1 MLNQFRINAV
11 RGKSMKKFIST
22 FAFLILSAAVSLHAQ
37 TTNGSIEGTVTDPSG
52 SAVGGASVTARNMD
66 TGLTQATTTTDAGIY
81 SLPNLPPGRYSVTVE
96 APNLKKYA
104 QEGVTVTTGTA
115 ISLNIP
121 MQLGAVSESITVSA
135 DATQLQT
142 TTSEIGA
149 TVSPTLVANLP
160 LQVSG
165 TIRNPVQF
173 IELVPGFVGG
183 VANNP
188 GSNSS
193 DDFKVNGGQEGGTDI
208 LVDGV
213 SISLVSPNTQ
223 WNKGVSTDA
232 VDEFKVLQSNFSAEY
247 GQAGDGIVS
256 LTVKSGTNELHGSG
270 YDFLRNKSLD
280 ANSWFNNLQGLER
293 PVDTQNDF
301 GATVG
306 GPIWIPKVYN
316 GKNKTFFFFAYEGF
330 RFRNGGTNQDSF
342 PNENFRMGDFS
353 QICQTGFTN
362 GVCNDRTSNP
372 SNPPPTSA
380 PCVSL
385 DARVNCVPN
394 NQLYDPTTHAVIP
407 GDLLTNDPNFTPST
421 VMTNVFGLLP
431 ATNGSLNNN
440 VIDRSLSST
449 TANLY
454 DVKIDH
460 SFSERHRVSGGFDY
474 DNTDTGGTSDLGP
487 IFGSHTPQST
497 RYARVSDNYVISPT
511 LVNQALFGFSRR
523 FRGEVS
529 NSLGLGYPSK
539 IGLTGVQET
548 TFPCIK
554 WGDTDYNVNNCG
566 ASQFAD
572 NVYQINDAVS
582 WVKGKHSFKFG
593 GEIRMLQF
601 NVRRLTQSSG
611 EFDFAAAQTSSTG
624 GSNGTGGNSV
634 ASSLFGLSDTT
645 TLNYGNFS
653 GVRYKDFAMYAQ
665 DTYKFSSKLTLNY
678 GLRYD
683 INLPAAEAF
692 DRFSMVDPTLP
703 NPGADG
709 TLGAYTYFGSG
720 PGRNGSKRPQDIYHK
735 AFGPRLGFAYSIN
748 AKTVVRGGYG
758 IYYEALKEGSFA
770 DQDGLGF
777 FNRQTVTVTNGGP
790 TQIDNGITHIFPP
803 TGPFTPDGQNYQNGV
818 ILVPANSGRPADIQT
833 WNLDVQR
840 QVTKDLLLSVAYV
853 GSKGTHLPALNIIPN
868 QTNPSQLPFFSTFAD
883 DLTKKAIC
891 LTPAGASLPAKDQC
905 PEAIAAGVQLPYPSF
920 PLTVP
925 LTQIFRPFAQYGN
938 FNQEDNSF
946 TPDRTGNSTYN
957 AMQLQLNKRVSQGL
971 TFLVSYTVSK
981 NITDADSAGPGV
993 SGFIGTNS
1001 FIGENSYNRK
1011 AEKAVS
1017 QLDTPQSLVMSFFY
1031 ELPLGRGKHFM
1042 NDSTVKD
1049 RVFGGWYTSAILS
1062 YHSGTPTEVY
1072 GNCQG
1077 TAGDVLYGGC
1087 NTTGAGSRV
1096 NIVPGVPQTNKSN
1109 FNPGTTPFW
1118 NPAAFSPAAALTFG
1132 NEPRSLSTAR
1142 SFAGKNEDFTIGK
1155 KTRLIGEK
1163 ATIDFQA
1170 SFFNMFNRHI
1180 FNTPS
1185 NVFGPTLQNPFIPAG
1200 TPKSPTSPGC
1210 TGPIAC
1216 GFGSVTS
1223 SSGPRIIQFG
1233 LKLTY

>member
-1 MLNQFRINAV
+1 
-11 RGKSMKKFIST
+11 MKKLIYT
-22 FAFLILSAAVSLHAQ
+22 FAFLLLSAAASLHAQ
-37 TTNGSIEGTVTDPSG
+37 TTNGSIEGSVTDPNG
-52 SAVGGASVTARNMD
+52 GAVAGASVTARNLD
-66 TGLTQATTTTDAGIY
+66 TGLTQTTTTTQAGIY

-96 APNLKKYA
+96 VPNLKKFA

-121 MQLGAVSESITVSA
+121 MQLGTVSESVTVTA
-135 DATQLQT
+135 DASQLQT

-149 TVSPTLVANLP
+149 TVSPTLIANLP

-183 VANNP
+183 VANDP

-232 VDEFKVLQSNFSAEY
+232 VDEFRVLQSNFSAEY

-256 LTVKSGTNELHGSG
+256 LTIKSGTNELHGSG

-280 ANSWFNNLQGLER
+280 ANSWVNNLQGLKR
-293 PVDTQNDF
+293 SVDTQNDF
-301 GATVG
+301 GATIG
-306 GPIWIPKVYN
+306 GPVWIPKVYN

-330 RFRNGGTNQDSF
+330 RFRNGGTGQDSF
-342 PNENFRMGDFS
+342 PNENFRKGDFS
-353 QICQTGFTN
+353 QICNNGFTN
-362 GVCNDRTSNP
+362 GICNDR
-372 SNPPPTSA
+372 
-380 PCVSL
+380 
-385 DARVNCVPN
+385 DKN
-394 NQLYDPTTHAVIP
+394 NNVANQIYDPTTHTAVP
-407 GDLLTNDPNFTPST
+407 GDNLANDPNFKASK

-431 ATNGSLNNN
+431 ATNGGLTNN

-460 SFSERHRVSGGFDY
+460 SFSDKHRISGGFDY
-474 DNTDTGGTSDLGP
+474 DNTNTGGTSDLGP

-497 RYARVSDNYVISPT
+497 RYARISDNYVFSPT
-511 LVNQALFGFSRR
+511 VVNQALFGFSRR

-529 NSLGLGYPSK
+529 NSLGQGYPEK
-539 IGLTGVQET
+539 IGLTGVNNT

-554 WGDTDYNVNNCG
+554 WGDSSYQVNNCG

-582 WVKGKHSFKFG
+582 WIKGKHSFKFG

-601 NVRRLTQSSG
+601 NVRRLTQGSG
-611 EFDFAAAQTSSTG
+611 EFDFASAQTSSTG
-624 GSNGTGGNSV
+624 DASGLGGNSV

-653 GVRYKDFAMYAQ
+653 GVRYKDFALYAQ
-665 DTYKFSSKLTLNY
+665 DTYRITSKLTLNY

-683 INLPAAEAF
+683 IDLPAGEAF
-692 DRFSMVDPTLP
+692 NRFSAVDPKLP
-703 NPGADG
+703 NPDAGNI
-709 TLGAYTYFGSG
+709 LGAYTYFGYG
-720 PGRNGSKRPQDIYHK
+720 QGRNGQKRPQDIYYK

-748 AKTVVRGGYG
+748 SKTVFRGGYG

-777 FNRQTVTVTNGGP
+777 FNRQTVNVTNGGP
-790 TQIDNGITHIFPP
+790 TQIDNGITHIFPA
-803 TGPFTPDGQNYQNGV
+803 TGPFTPGGQNNQNGV
-818 ILVPANSGRPADIQT
+818 ILVPANTGRPADIQT
-833 WNLDVQR
+833 WNLDIQR
-840 QVTKDLLLSVAYV
+840 QVTNNLMLSVAYV

-868 QTNPSQLPFFSTFAD
+868 QANPSFLTLGGELTMPSSCLAAD
-883 DLTKKAIC
+883 T
-891 LTPAGASLPAKDQC
+891 C
-905 PEAIAAGVQLPYPSF
+905 PKSVAAGLTLPYAGF
-920 PLTVP
+920 TGNINQL
-925 LTQIFRPFAQYGN
+925 LRPFPQYGN

-946 TPDRTGNSTYN
+946 SPDRTGNSTYN
-957 AMQLQLNKRVSQGL
+957 AMQLQLNKRVSEGL

-1017 QLDTPQSLVMSFFY
+1017 QLDTPQSLVTSFFY
-1031 ELPLGRGKHFM
+1031 ELPLGHGKRYM
-1042 NDSTVKD
+1042 NDSAVKD
-1049 RVFGGWYTSAILS
+1049 RVFGGWYTSAILT
-1062 YHSGTPTEVY
+1062 YRSGTPTEVY

-1077 TAGDVLYGGC
+1077 TAGDVLFGGC
-1087 NTTGAGSRV
+1087 NVTGAGARV

-1109 FNPGTTPFW
+1109 FNPTTTPFW
-1118 NPAAFSPAAALTFG
+1118 NAAAFTPAANCATSATTCAFG
-1132 NEPRSLSTAR
+1132 NEPRSLATAR
-1142 SFAGKNEDFTIGK
+1142 SFGGKNEDFTIGK
-1155 KTRLIGEK
+1155 KTHLIGEK
-1163 ATIDFQA
+1163 ATLDFQA

-1180 FNTPS
+1180 YSTPS
-1185 NVFGPTLQNPFIPAG
+1185 NVFGPSLQTPFIPAG
-1200 TPKSPTSPGC
+1200 TPNTCPGKLS
-1210 TGPIAC
+1210 C
-1216 GFGSVTS
+1216 GFGAVTG

-1233 LKLTY
+1233 LKISY

>member
-1 MLNQFRINAV
+1 
-11 RGKSMKKFIST
+11 MKKLIYT
-22 FAFLILSAAVSLHAQ
+22 FAFLLLSAAASLHAQ
-37 TTNGSIEGTVTDPSG
+37 TTNGSIEGSVTDPNG
-52 SAVGGASVTARNMD
+52 GAVAGASVTARNLD
-66 TGLTQATTTTDAGIY
+66 TGLTQTTTTTQAGIY

-96 APNLKKYA
+96 VPNLKKFA

-121 MQLGAVSESITVSA
+121 MQLGTVSESVTVTA
-135 DATQLQT
+135 DASQLQT

-149 TVSPTLVANLP
+149 TVSPTLIANLP

-183 VANNP
+183 VANDP

-232 VDEFKVLQSNFSAEY
+232 VDEFRVLQSNFSAEY

-256 LTVKSGTNELHGSG
+256 LTIKSGTNELHGSG

-280 ANSWFNNLQGLER
+280 ANSWVNNLQGLKR
-293 PVDTQNDF
+293 SVDTQNDF

-306 GPIWIPKVYN
+306 GPVWIPKVYN
-316 GKNKTFFFFAYEGF
+316 GRNKTFFFFAYEGF
-330 RFRNGGTNQDSF
+330 RFRNGGTGQDSF
-342 PNENFRMGDFS
+342 PNENFRKGDFS
-353 QICQTGFTN
+353 QICNNGFTN
-362 GVCNDRTSNP
+362 GICNDR
-372 SNPPPTSA
+372 
-380 PCVSL
+380 
-385 DARVNCVPN
+385 DKN
-394 NQLYDPTTHAVIP
+394 NNVANQIYDPTTHTAVP
-407 GDLLTNDPNFTPST
+407 GDNLANDPNFKASK

-431 ATNGSLNNN
+431 ATNGGLTNN

-460 SFSERHRVSGGFDY
+460 SFSDKHRISGGFDY
-474 DNTDTGGTSDLGP
+474 DNTNTGGTSDLGP

-497 RYARVSDNYVISPT
+497 RYARISDNYVFSPT
-511 LVNQALFGFSRR
+511 VVNQALFGFSRR

-529 NSLGLGYPSK
+529 NSLGQGYPEK
-539 IGLTGVQET
+539 IGLTGVNNT

-554 WGDTDYNVNNCG
+554 WGDSSYQVNNCG
-566 ASQFAD
+566 DSQFAD

-582 WVKGKHSFKFG
+582 WIKGKHSFKFG

-601 NVRRLTQSSG
+601 NVRRLTQGSG
-611 EFDFAAAQTSSTG
+611 EFDFASAQTSSTG
-624 GSNGTGGNSV
+624 DASGLGGNSV

-653 GVRYKDFAMYAQ
+653 GVRYKDFALYAQ
-665 DTYKFSSKLTLNY
+665 DTYRFSSKLTLNY

-683 INLPAAEAF
+683 IDLPAGEAF
-692 DRFSMVDPTLP
+692 NRFSAVDPKLP
-703 NPGADG
+703 NPDAGNI
-709 TLGAYTYFGSG
+709 LGAYTYFGYG
-720 PGRNGSKRPQDIYHK
+720 AGRNGRKRPQDIYYK

-748 AKTVVRGGYG
+748 SKTVFRGGYG

-777 FNRQTVTVTNGGP
+777 FNRQTVNVTNGGP
-790 TQIDNGITHIFPP
+790 TQIDNGITHIFPA
-803 TGPFTPDGQNYQNGV
+803 TGPFTPGGQNNQNGV
-818 ILVPANSGRPADIQT
+818 ILVPANTGRPADIQT
-833 WNLDVQR
+833 WNLDIQR
-840 QVTKDLLLSVAYV
+840 QVTNNLMLSVAYV

-868 QTNPSQLPFFSTFAD
+868 QANPSFLTLGSELTMPSSCLAAD
-883 DLTKKAIC
+883 T
-891 LTPAGASLPAKDQC
+891 C
-905 PEAIAAGVQLPYPSF
+905 PKSVAAGLTLPYAGF
-920 PLTVP
+920 TGNINQL
-925 LTQIFRPFAQYGN
+925 LRPFPQYGN

-946 TPDRTGNSTYN
+946 SPDRTGNSTYN
-957 AMQLQLNKRVSQGL
+957 AMQLQLNKRVSEGL

-1017 QLDTPQSLVMSFFY
+1017 QLDTPQSLVTSFFY
-1031 ELPLGRGKHFM
+1031 ELPLGHGKRYM
-1042 NDSTVKD
+1042 NDSAVKD
-1049 RVFGGWYTSAILS
+1049 RVFGGWYTSAILT
-1062 YHSGTPTEVY
+1062 YRSGTPTEVY

-1077 TAGDVLYGGC
+1077 TAGDVLFGGC
-1087 NTTGAGSRV
+1087 NVTGAGARV

-1109 FNPGTTPFW
+1109 FNPTTTPFW
-1118 NPAAFSPAAALTFG
+1118 NAAAFTPAANCATSATTCAFG
-1132 NEPRSLSTAR
+1132 NEPRSLATAR
-1142 SFAGKNEDFTIGK
+1142 SFGGKNEDFTIGK
-1155 KTRLIGEK
+1155 KTHLIGEK
-1163 ATIDFQA
+1163 ATLDFQA

-1180 FNTPS
+1180 YSTPS
-1185 NVFGPTLQNPFIPAG
+1185 NVFGPSLQTPFIPAG
-1200 TPKSPTSPGC
+1200 TPNTCPGKLS
-1210 TGPIAC
+1210 C
-1216 GFGSVTS
+1216 GFGAVTG

-1233 LKLTY
+1233 LKISY

>member
-1 MLNQFRINAV
+1 
-11 RGKSMKKFIST
+11 MKKFIYT
-22 FAFLILSAAVSLHAQ
+22 FAFLLFSAAISLHGQ
-37 TTNGSIEGTVTDPSG
+37 TTNGSIEGSVTDPSG
-52 SAVGGASVTARNMD
+52 GAVAGATVTARNMD
-66 TGLTQATTTTDAGIY
+66 TGITQATETTQAGIY
-81 SLPNLPPGRYSVTVE
+81 SLPNIPPGRYSVTVE
-96 APNLKKYA
+96 APNLKKYS

-115 ISLNIP
+115 VSLNIP
-121 MQLGAVSESITVSA
+121 MQLGAVSESVTVTA
-135 DATQLQT
+135 DASQLQT

-232 VDEFKVLQSNFSAEY
+232 VDEFRVLQSNFSAEY

-256 LTVKSGTNELHGSG
+256 LTIKSGTNELHGSG

-280 ANSWFNNLQGLER
+280 ANSWVNNLQGLKR

-301 GATVG
+301 GATIG
-306 GPIWIPKVYN
+306 GPVWIPKVYN

-342 PNENFRMGDFS
+342 PNENFRSGDFS
-353 QICQTGFTN
+353 QICQSSFAASGI
-362 GVCNDRTSNP
+362 CNDRVANP
-372 SNPPPTSA
+372 ANPPPTTS
-380 PCVSL
+380 PCVAG
-385 DARVNCVPN
+385 DARVNCVPT
-394 NQLYDPTTHAVIP
+394 NQLYDPATHAAIS
-407 GDLLTNDPNFTPST
+407 GNNLANDPSFTASK

-431 ATNGSLNNN
+431 PTNGSLDNN

-460 SFSERHRVSGGFDY
+460 SFSEKHRISGGFDY
-474 DNTDTGGTSDLGP
+474 DNTNTGGTSDLGP

-497 RYARVSDNYVISPT
+497 RYARISDNYVFSPT
-511 LVNQALFGFSRR
+511 VVNQALFGFSRR

-554 WGDTDYNVNNCG
+554 WGDTNYQVNNCG

-582 WVKGKHSFKFG
+582 WVKGKHTFKFG

-611 EFDFAAAQTSSTG
+611 EFDFASAQTSSTG
-624 GSNGTGGNSV
+624 NASGFGGNSV
-634 ASSLFGLSDTT
+634 ASSLFGLSDST

-653 GVRYKDFAMYAQ
+653 GVRYKNFAMYAQ
-665 DTYKFSSKLTLNY
+665 DTYRLTSKLTLNY

-692 DRFSMVDPTLP
+692 NRFSAVDPNLP
-703 NPGADG
+703 NPDAGNI
-709 TLGAYTYFGSG
+709 LGAYTYFGFG
-720 PGRNGSKRPQDIYHK
+720 AGRNGRKRPQDIYYK

-748 AKTVVRGGYG
+748 SKTVVRGGYG

-777 FNRQTVTVTNGGP
+777 FNRQTVNVTNGGP

-803 TGPFTPDGQNYQNGV
+803 TGPFTPGGQNNQNGV
-818 ILVPANSGRPADIQT
+818 ILVPPNTGKPADIQT

-840 QVTKDLLLSVAYV
+840 QITNNMMLSVAYV

-868 QTNPSQLPFFSTFAD
+868 QVNPSFLSLGG
-883 DLTKKAIC
+883 DLTMPSSC
-891 LTPAGASLPAKDQC
+891 LTAVNPALQC
-905 PEAIAAGVQLPYPSF
+905 HNAIAAGVALPYPGF
-920 PLTVP
+920 TGNIN
-925 LTQIFRPFAQYGN
+925 QILRPFPQYGN

-946 TPDRTGNSTYN
+946 SPDRTGNSTYN
-957 AMQLQLNKRVSQGL
+957 AMQLQLNKRVSEGL

-1031 ELPLGRGKHFM
+1031 ELPLGHGKRFM
-1042 NDSTVKD
+1042 NDSAVKD

-1062 YHSGTPTEVY
+1062 YRSGTPTEVY

-1077 TAGDVLYGGC
+1077 TAGDVLFGGC
-1087 NTTGAGSRV
+1087 NTTGAGARV
-1096 NIVPGVPQTNKSN
+1096 NIVPGVSQTNKSN
-1109 FNPGTTPFW
+1109 FNPTTTPFW
-1118 NPAAFSPAAALTFG
+1118 NPGAFSPAAAFTFG

-1142 SFAGKNEDFTIGK
+1142 AFGGRNEDLTIGK
-1155 KTRLIGEK
+1155 KTHLIGEK

-1180 FNTPS
+1180 YSTPS
-1185 NVFGPTLQNPFIPAG
+1185 NVFGPSLQTPFLPAG
-1200 TPKSPTSPGC
+1200 HIDPVTQKVDC
-1210 TGPIAC
+1210 KGPLAC
-1216 GFGSVTS
+1216 GFGAVTG

-1233 LKLTY
+1233 LKISY